1 MKLMFT
7 FGVRVILLGFGSM
20 FFHDAARDGKLRA
33 GLKERD
39 EKLRA
44 EVKEFV
50 KETVANS
57 ERVLLSEM
65 RRLEDK
71 INIRGRWWQRL
82 LLGETFFFTWVV

>member
-1 MKLMFT
+1 
-7 FGVRVILLGFGSM
+7 M
-20 FFHDAARDGKLRA
+20 FFHDVARGGKLKA
-33 GLKERD
+33 ELKERD
-39 EKLRA
+39 GKLRA

-71 INIRGRWWQRL
+71 TDIRGRWW
-82 LLGETFFFTWVV
+82 